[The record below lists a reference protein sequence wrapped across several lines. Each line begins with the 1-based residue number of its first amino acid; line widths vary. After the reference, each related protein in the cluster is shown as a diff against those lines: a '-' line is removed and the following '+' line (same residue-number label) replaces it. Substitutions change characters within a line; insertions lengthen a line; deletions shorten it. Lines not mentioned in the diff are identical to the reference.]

1 MQHRL
6 HPDDT
11 IAALASAPGPG
22 IRGIVRISGRKT
34 GQILAEWFRAS
45 AASPA
50 TAPPTQPRRV
60 PRRAE
65 GTIAICGFWA
75 ACPVAL
81 HYWPGPRSYTGE
93 CLAELHT
100 VGSPPLLEALLG
112 EVFRRGARP
121 AEPGEFTLR
130 AFLAGRIDLM
140 QAEAVL
146 GVIDAQGEDELRT
159 ALGQLAG
166 GLSVGLA
173 ALRSDLLDLLADLEA
188 GLDFADEPIEFVAHN
203 ELTRRLHQAVRTL
216 APLRNQLAERSRS
229 DARWRVVLAGPPNAG
244 KSTLFNALVGKVA
257 AVVSAEPG
265 TTRDFLSAELELGG
279 VPIVLVD
286 TAGAESPRDAIEQA
300 AQAQRA
306 GQLSQA
312 DLIIDCSPWGTTDK
326 REDQPGAN
334 VLGIWTKSDLASP
347 ADRERAGLRLPVSV
361 HDTASV
367 RRLREAV
374 ASRLTE
380 SGLHRRQFVGSTAI
394 RVQESLELANASLQR
409 AVALAEV
416 ERDEDLLALEIREAL
431 QELGRITGAVYT
443 DDILDRIF
451 SRFCIGK

>member
-22 IRGIVRISGRKT
+22 VRGIVRISGRET
-34 GQILAEWFRAS
+34 GHLLANWFRPDANTDTLS
-45 AASPA
+45 SG
-50 TAPPTQPRRV
+50 RRL
-60 PRRAE
+60 PWRTE
-65 GTIAICGFWA
+65 GTVTISGFWSD
-75 ACPVAL
+75 CPVVL
-81 HYWPGPRSYTGE
+81 HHWPGPRSYTGE
-93 CLAELHT
+93 SLAELHT

-130 AFLAGRIDLM
+130 AFLAGRIDLV

-146 GVIDAQGEDELRT
+146 GVIDAQNEAELRT

-188 GLDFADEPIEFVAHN
+188 GLDFADEPIEFVAHDV
-203 ELTRRLHQAVRTL
+203 LARRLDQAVRTL
-216 APLRNQLAERSRS
+216 APLRHQLGERSRTE
-229 DARWRVVLAGPPNAG
+229 ARWRVVLTGPPNAG
-244 KSTLFNALVGKVA
+244 KSTLFNALVGKSA

-265 TTRDFLSAELELGG
+265 TTRDWLSAELDVGG

-286 TAGAESPRDAIEQA
+286 TAGTELPRDAIEQA

-312 DLIIDCSPWGTTDK
+312 DLIIDCAPYGSRDERDNPP
-326 REDQPGAN
+326 EAN
-334 VLGIWTKSDLASP
+334 VLSIMTKSDLASS
-347 ADRERAGLRLPVSV
+347 REQPLAGYRLPVSV
-361 HDTASV
+361 HDAMSL
-367 RRLREAV
+367 RQLREAV
-374 ASRLTE
+374 AGRLT
-380 SGLHRRQFVGSTAI
+380 GGGVHRREFVGSTAI
-394 RVQESLELANASLQR
+394 RVRESLEMADASLQR
-409 AVALAEV
+409 AVAIAEA
-416 ERDEDLLALEIREAL
+416 ERDEDLLALELRDAL